1 MSAQPLTPAKD
12 HKQRGEPTP
21 PTHTRAV
28 AEFIANLS
36 FTDIP
41 AEVRAHAKLD
51 ILDTL
56 GCALFGHGL
65 PIARTLEAAFR
76 PGDQSG
82 AASVWGDDSWRS
94 SPATAAFVN
103 GTLVHSFEL
112 DDLHHVAILHP
123 GGPTLAAA
131 AAVAEV
137 DGRPT
142 GEDLLVAHV
151 AGLEVS
157 SRIGLAAGVP
167 LLRRGWHN
175 NGVLGVIAASS
186 GAARVLSLSAEQCQ
200 NAIGIAGS
208 LACGLMAAQYGA
220 MVKRAHAGNA
230 AQVGV
235 RAGLLAAQDFTGI
248 EAVFEEPYGG
258 FYSTFADEYILEETS
273 KDLGTTWET
282 LGVGFKPFSSCGST
296 HSTVGLMLSLQEEH
310 GFTADDVEHVRVDS
324 STATAEHVGWQY
336 VPDETIT
343 AQMNLSFASSVA
355 LIDRECFV
363 DQFADNR
370 LRDER
375 ILELAGRFEV
385 HGDPEIDAKGR
396 VARHEVRLHLDL
408 RDGRQIDGHTDAAPG
423 SARYPLTPDQ
433 VEAKFM
439 NLAARRI
446 GADRATELMQMI
458 GSLEQL
464 DRLEPLWTLLTGAA
478 A

>member
-1 MSAQPLTPAKD
+1 MSVQEAQSTRE
-12 HKQRGEPTP
+12 HKQRGEPTAP
-21 PTHTRAV
+21 VHTRAL
-28 AEFIANLS
+28 AEFISELS
-36 FTDIP
+36 LDAIP
-41 AEVRAHAKLD
+41 ENVREHAKLD

-56 GCALFGHGL
+56 GCALFGRGL

-76 PGDQSG
+76 PGDENGSV
-82 AASVWGDDSWRS
+82 SVWGDSAWRT

-137 DGRPT
+137 DGGRT
-142 GEDLLVAHV
+142 GTDLLVAHI
-151 AGLEVS
+151 AGLEAS
-157 SRIGLAAGVP
+157 CRIGLAVGVP
-167 LLRRGWHN
+167 LLMRGWHN
-175 NGVLGVIAASS
+175 NGVLGAIAASS
-186 GAARVLSLSAEQCQ
+186 GAARVLGLDADGCQ
-200 NAIGIAGS
+200 NALGMAGS

-235 RAGLLAAQDFTGI
+235 RAGLLAAQGFTGI
-248 EAVFEEPYGG
+248 AAVFEEPYGG
-258 FYSTFADEYILEETS
+258 FYSTFADEYVIEETS
-273 KDLGTTWET
+273 KDLGTRWET

-296 HSTVGLMLSLQEEH
+296 HSTVGLMLQLQREH
-310 GFTADDVEHVRVDS
+310 DFSADDVEHVRVDA

-363 DQFADNR
+363 DQFADDR
-370 LRDER
+370 LTDRR
-375 ILELAGRFEV
+375 ILDLARRFEV

-396 VARHEVRLHLDL
+396 VARHEVRVTIDL
-408 RDGRQIDGHTDAAPG
+408 RDGRTVEGHADAAPG
-423 SARYPLTPDQ
+423 SARYPLTPQ
-433 VEAKFM
+433 QIKGKFTD
-439 NLAARRI
+439 LAARRV
-446 GADRATELMQMI
+446 GDAKAAKLLETVMHLEELD
-458 GSLEQL
+458 GL
-464 DRLEPLWTLLTGAA
+464 DPLWQLLTNA
-478 A
+478 